1 MRKRKLKFTQGGL
14 AFIFLAPSIIGLAI
28 FFIIPFIGGFYYT
41 LVDSPINGHF
51 IGLGNFKDLLNNPS
65 FIKAALNTGIFTLI
79 SVPLNIG
86 LSLGLAILLNKKI
99 YGRSTFRTIFIIP
112 LVVPVASV
120 VLIWQSFFDLNG
132 ALNSLLSYFR
142 VNPIDWMKT
151 DWARLVVVIVYLWKN
166 LGYNMILFLAG
177 LHNIPVEYYESAKI
191 DGAGIWNEFI
201 HITIIY
207 LTPTSFFVYI
217 IVMLMPFQVTL
228 VSNYLVADK
237 LGLLNSY
244 LSIILPGIFSPFGV
258 FLLKQYMEQIP
269 DVYIEA
275 AKIDGASEFYI
286 FSRIIIPL
294 CKGGIAAVIILVFI
308 DNWNMVE
315 QPLILLKDAA
325 KLPLSIYL
333 SRINE
338 GEIGV
343 SFAAATLYML
353 PMLLIF
359 LMGEDYLVEGIQ
371 ISGIKG

>member
-1 MRKRKLKFTQGGL
+1 MMRKRKLKFTQGGL

-28 FFIIPFIGGFYYT
+28 FFIAPFLGGFYYT

-79 SVPLNIG
+79 SVPLNIT

-99 YGRSTFRTIFIIP
+99 YGRSIFRTIFIIP

-132 ALNSLLSYFR
+132 ALNSLLSYLR

-191 DGAGIWNEFI
+191 DGAGRWKEFL

-207 LTPTSFFVYI
+207 LTPTSFFVLIISIINSFKVFRETYLISGGYPHDSIYMLQHYMNNMFLNLDYQKLTTAAFIMAAFIII
-217 IVMLMPFQVTL
+217 IVFIFFSLERKIRQ
-228 VSNYLVADK
+228 N
-237 LGLLNSY
+237 
-244 LSIILPGIFSPFGV
+244 LS
-258 FLLKQYMEQIP
+258 
-269 DVYIEA
+269 
-275 AKIDGASEFYI
+275 
-286 FSRIIIPL
+286 
-294 CKGGIAAVIILVFI
+294 
-308 DNWNMVE
+308 
-315 QPLILLKDAA
+315 
-325 KLPLSIYL
+325 
-333 SRINE
+333 
-338 GEIGV
+338 
-343 SFAAATLYML
+343 
-353 PMLLIF
+353 
-359 LMGEDYLVEGIQ
+359 
-371 ISGIKG
+371 